1 MTHFTIRLTN
11 VLFVYLFADP
21 GSVDLEKVSNVI
33 VDQSLKD
40 QIFSREAGRISYTIV
55 QVDKC
60 ATCTFLYRTLKSL
73 HVAFFSMYKML
84 TFVL

>member
-1 MTHFTIRLTN
+1 MF
-11 VLFVYLFADP
+11 LFVYYYFFHADP
-21 GSVDLEKVSNVI
+21 GSVDLENVSNVI

-55 QVDKC
+55 QVNKC

-73 HVAFFSMYKML
+73 HVALFPMYKML